1 MAPGQIETELNARD
15 ISALSD
21 RSGSPPEELRREL
34 LERRVP
40 ARRMGT
46 PDEVAAAFAYLAS
59 DEASF
64 VTGEVLTLDGGES
77 IA

>member
-1 MAPGQIETELNARD
+1 VAPGQIETELNARD

-21 RSGSPPEELRREL
+21 RSGRPAEELRREL